1 MRIAKGSSSA
11 QRVALYVRVSSEE
24 QVQGYSLDAQARAI
38 EAWCAQ
44 HGHEIVARYR
54 DEGRSARSDNL
65 DKRPAFK
72 QMLADAEAGRFDVVV
87 VHKLDRFAR
96 NLLVAL
102 ETLQRLERFDVGF
115 VSLSEQMDFTTPIGK
130 VILAT
135 LAAFAQYYSDNLS
148 AETKKGKRERK
159 EQGLY
164 NGLLPFGVAKG
175 PHDVPVLDH
184 TPRDG
189 VVPSEGLLLA
199 FQLAAAGK
207 TDREVAQALTAAG
220 YRTSGNRGA
229 NPFTKD
235 TVREIIQNRFY
246 VGELP
251 DGNGGWVPG
260 KHGVLI
266 DPDLFERAQQAR
278 LRNVKRPRRVRTER
292 RSPWALS
299 GLATCAECGRS
310 LTAYGRS
317 DGKQRVQCS
326 GRTQGH
332 GCDAPTFYAHLVEDQ
347 LGTFLGQHFAVPPQE
362 RDRLVRAWRLGQDR
376 TTDTAAERER
386 LRRKL
391 ERRKALFLEGDLDQA
406 SYRAQKAELQTQLAG
421 LPSEGRTGDGVGR
434 RLADYLADVA
444 LAWQAGTPEE
454 RNKLARELFGE
465 VVVDNRTAVAVAP
478 RPDLLPFFQAVAC
491 QPGDD
496 MTYGRK
502 RRGSLAR

>member
-1 MRIAKGSSSA
+1 
-11 QRVALYVRVSSEE
+11 
-24 QVQGYSLDAQARAI
+24 
-38 EAWCAQ
+38 
-44 HGHEIVARYR
+44 
-54 DEGRSARSDNL
+54 
-65 DKRPAFK
+65 
-72 QMLADAEAGRFDVVV
+72 
-87 VHKLDRFAR
+87 
-96 NLLVAL
+96 
-102 ETLQRLERFDVGF
+102 
-115 VSLSEQMDFTTPIGK
+115 
-130 VILAT
+130 
-135 LAAFAQYYSDNLS
+135 
-148 AETKKGKRERK
+148 
-159 EQGLY
+159 
-164 NGLLPFGVAKG
+164 
-175 PHDVPVLDH
+175 
-184 TPRDG
+184 
-189 VVPSEGLLLA
+189 
-199 FQLAAAGK
+199 
-207 TDREVAQALTAAG
+207 
-220 YRTSGNRGA
+220 
-229 NPFTKD
+229 PFTKD

-496 MTYGRK
+496 LTYGRK